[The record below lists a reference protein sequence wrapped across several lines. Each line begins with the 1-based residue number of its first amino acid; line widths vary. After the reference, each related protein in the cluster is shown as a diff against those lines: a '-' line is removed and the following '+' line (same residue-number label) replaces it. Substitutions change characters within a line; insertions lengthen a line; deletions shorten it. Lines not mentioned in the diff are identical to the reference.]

1 MDGQKDGDKEK
12 FEFPGLVAEYLHGE
26 KRAERPEKGQYK
38 EDTLACPPCIP
49 FCPGFIVCKGQS
61 RDKVQAEIKTCQGR
75 EGIDRDQLPGD
86 VSRVNR
92 HLQNISGGCGSGGAK
107 RHSTRIAGSIS
118 RAKLVNSARC
128 ISRQTYS
135 PWPRRSRA
143 S

>member
-1 MDGQKDGDKEK
+1 MEDQKDGNKEK
-12 FEFPGLVAEYLHGE
+12 FEFPGLVVAYLHGE
-26 KRAERPEKGQYK
+26 KRAERPKNRQCE
-38 EDTLACPPCIP
+38 ERTLAYPPRVP
-49 FCPGFIVCKGQS
+49 FCPEFIICKGQS
-61 RDKVQAEIKTCQGR
+61 GNQVQTEVKTCQNR

-86 VSRVNR
+86 LSRVKR

-118 RAKLVNSARC
+118 RAKPVNSARC

-135 PWPRRSRA
+135 PWPLRSRA